1 VRLRVFVPLLLWLAT
16 AACAGD
22 LPLVR
27 VDAGEA
33 APREL
38 SELLAKVV
46 RSVEPSESSDAAED
60 ERMLRRLRFNALEAL
75 ATEGYFSPQIA
86 VEPDATQK
94 ARQVLRV
101 DPGPRA
107 QVVEVRLR
115 FTGAIE
121 SDAPRVRQLESDWE
135 LAVGKPFRDPSWSE
149 AKTKLLNGVLG
160 RDFPAAR
167 IVDSTADVDADNAIV
182 RLSLEIDSGPAF
194 TLGRPDISGLVRY
207 DPQLVQRYNPF
218 APGDRYDAAR
228 LLEFQR
234 RLQRSPYFSSVL
246 VDVDVNGP
254 SDDAPIRVQV
264 TEAKTKRVAYG
275 LGYSTDTGARL
286 EVTYRQSLL
295 FGKPYTLATG
305 ASVDP
310 TRAVGFAD
318 ILLPPHADGTV
329 DSLGVLRENTDI
341 ENVLTRRWAMGVS
354 RAHTRESGA
363 VTYDTLVLLRLESE
377 LRHFADNSTPDQN
390 NDVATATYTWTRKA
404 VDRITDPTRGHLLTL
419 SGTLG
424 LRRDLQDNFVRLYAR
439 YLYYLPISPR
449 DQVILRG
456 EAGNNWVDDPTK
468 VPNDYLFRTG
478 GVGSVRGYSYQS
490 LGVRQGTATIGSRSL
505 LVGSAEYVRWL
516 NPTWGSAAF
525 CDFGDA
531 ADDLRDVRL
540 ARGCGVGARMKTAA
554 GPLAV
559 DLAYGERYKQW
570 RLHFFIAIAY

>member
-1 VRLRVFVPLLLWLAT
+1 MWLAT
-16 AACAGD
+16 AACAAE

-27 VDAGEA
+27 IDAGSGL
-33 APREL
+33 PREL
-38 SELLAKVV
+38 GELLAKVV
-46 RSVEPSESSDAAED
+46 QSVEPSDSADATED
-60 ERMLRRLRFNALEAL
+60 ERVLRRLRLNAMEVL
-75 ATEGYFSPQIA
+75 ATEGYFSPQIVA
-86 VEPDATQK
+86 ELDAASK
-94 ARQVLRV
+94 ARHVLRV

-107 QVVEVRLR
+107 QVVEVRIR

-121 SDAPRVRQLESDWE
+121 SDAQRVKRLESNWE
-135 LAVGKPFRDPSWSE
+135 LAAGKPFRDPAWTA
-149 AKTKLLNGVLG
+149 AKTRLLDGLLE

-167 IVDSTADVDADNAIV
+167 IVDSTAEVDADNATV
-182 RLSLEIDSGPAF
+182 RLSLEVDSGPAF
-194 TLGRPDISGLVRY
+194 TLGRPETTGLVRY
-207 DPQLVQRYNPF
+207 DEQLVQRYNPF
-218 APGDRYDAAR
+218 ASGDRYDAAR
-228 LLEFQR
+228 MLEFQR
-234 RLQRSPYFSSVL
+234 RLQRSPYFSSVI

-254 SDDAPIRVQV
+254 SEGAPIRIQV

-286 EVTYRQSLL
+286 EATYRQSLL
-295 FGKPYTLATG
+295 FGKPYTLSTG
-305 ASVDP
+305 ASLDP

-329 DSLGVLRENTDI
+329 DSMGVLRENTDI

-363 VTYDTLVLLRLESE
+363 VTYETLVLLRLESE
-377 LRHFADNSTPDQN
+377 ARRFADNSEPEQI

-404 VDRITDPTRGHLLTL
+404 VDKITDPTRGHLLTL
-419 SGTLG
+419 SGTIG
-424 LRRDLQDNFVRLYAR
+424 LRRDLQDNFLRLYGR

-456 EAGNNWVDDPTK
+456 EAGNNWVDDPNK
-468 VPNDYLFRTG
+468 VPNEYLFRTG

-516 NPTWGSAAF
+516 NPAWGGAAF
-525 CDFGDA
+525 CDIGDA

-540 ARGCGVGARMKTAA
+540 ARGCGVGARWKTAA

>member
-1 VRLRVFVPLLLWLAT
+1 MWLAT
-16 AACAGD
+16 AACAAD
-22 LPLVR
+22 LPLAR
-27 VDAGEA
+27 IDAGPA

-38 SELLAKVV
+38 TELLAKVV
-46 RSVEPSESSDAAED
+46 QSMEPSENADATED
-60 ERMLRRLRFNALEAL
+60 ERMLRRLRLNALEVL

-86 VEPDATQK
+86 VEPDAALK
-94 ARQVLRV
+94 ARHVLRV

-107 QVVEVRLR
+107 QVVEVRIR

-121 SDAPRVRQLESDWE
+121 SDAQRVRQLESGWD
-135 LAVGKPFRDPSWSE
+135 LVAGKPFRDPAWSE
-149 AKTKLLNGVLG
+149 AKTKLLNSVLA

-167 IVDSTADVDADNAIV
+167 IVDSTADVDADNATV

-194 TLGRPDISGLVRY
+194 TLGRTEVRGLVRY
-207 DPQLVQRYNPF
+207 DEQLVQRYNPF
-218 APGDRYDAAR
+218 APGDRYQSAR
-228 LLEFQR
+228 MLEFQR
-234 RLQRSPYFSSVL
+234 RLQRSPYFSSVI

-254 SDDAPIRVQV
+254 SEGAPIRVLV

-275 LGYSTDTGARL
+275 LGFSTDTGARL

-295 FGKPYTLATG
+295 FGKPYTLSTG
-305 ASVDP
+305 ASLDP

-318 ILLPPHADGTV
+318 ILLPPHADDTV

-363 VTYDTLVLLRLESE
+363 VTYETLVLLRLESE
-377 LRHFADNSTPDQN
+377 ARRFADNSEPEQI

-404 VDRITDPTRGHLLTL
+404 VDKITDPTRGHLLTL
-419 SGTLG
+419 SGTIG
-424 LRRDLQDNFVRLYAR
+424 LRRDLQDNFLRLYGR
-439 YLYYLPISPR
+439 YLYYLPVSPR

-456 EAGNNWVDDPTK
+456 EAGNNWVDDPNK
-468 VPNDYLFRTG
+468 VPNEYLFRTG

-516 NPTWGSAAF
+516 NPAWGGAAF
-525 CDFGDA
+525 CDIGDA

-540 ARGCGVGARMKTAA
+540 ARGCGVGARWKTAA